1 MREFTVP
8 GSDAGRRLDKFVK
21 GVCPT
26 MPESMVYKLIRAKD
40 IKVNGGRSQGAYW
53 LREGDG
59 VGIFAKEEFFGAVT
73 PDYDFLNAP
82 ARLDI
87 VYEDEN
93 ILLLDKKQGVL
104 CHPDKGEYVDT
115 LVTRVRRYLY
125 DRGEYNPE
133 RDAFAPA
140 LANRIDRNTAG
151 IVIAAKNPVSLR
163 ELNEKI
169 KNREITKKYLCACVG
184 SPKND
189 SGTLTGY
196 TVKNES
202 TNTVAVYSSPV
213 PGGKTTVTK
222 YRVLKRKDGLSLI
235 EAELLTG
242 RTHQI
247 RAQFAD
253 AGFPLLGDGK
263 YGRNA
268 DNKRFGGY
276 KKQCLCSYLISFDF
290 KTDAGILDYLKGQSF
305 RIENVWFAKELF

>member
-8 GSDAGRRLDKFVK
+8 GSDSGRRLDKFVK
-21 GVCPT
+21 GICPS
-26 MPESMVYKLIRAKD
+26 MPDSMLYKLIRAKD
-40 IKVNGGRSQGAYW
+40 IKVNGARTQAGYRLS
-53 LREGDG
+53 EGDV
-59 VGIFAKEEFFGAVT
+59 VGIFARDEFFGKAA
-73 PDYDFLNAP
+73 PEYDFLNAP
-82 ARLDI
+82 KKLDI

-104 CHPDKGEYVDT
+104 CHPDKGEYTDT
-115 LVTRVRRYLY
+115 LVTRVQRYLY

-133 RDAFAPA
+133 RDAFVPA

-151 IVIAAKNPVSLR
+151 IVIAAKNAVSLR

-196 TVKNES
+196 TVKNEN

-222 YRVLKRKDGLSLI
+222 YRVLRRNNGLSLI

-290 KTDAGILDYLKGQSF
+290 KTDAGILDYLKGKSI
-305 RIENVWFAKELF
+305 RIENVWFAEELF